1 MVIFRILRLLNK
13 KQLGFTL
20 IELLIVLGITT
31 VVASATTATIFQIL
45 DGNVR
50 SNNHMDAISSAQ
62 NAGCQISRDIEMA
75 QIVEWTDD
83 DDGFPLTLIW
93 NDWES
98 DDQHQVVY
106 SIVNNRLQ
114 REHSYNGS
122 SDIRVF
128 EYILSTDPD
137 TGELK
142 TYLNKPEDED
152 DYMLSLTLTAIV
164 GTGSQK
170 QTETRVYEAIP
181 RPKM

>member
-1 MVIFRILRLLNK
+1 MIFRRLRLLNK
-13 KQLGFTL
+13 NQLGFTL
-20 IELLIVLGITT
+20 VELLIVLSISAFVTG
-31 VVASATTATIFQIL
+31 ATTATIFQIL

-50 SNNHMDAISSAQ
+50 SNNHMDAISRVQ
-62 NAGCQISRDIEMA
+62 NAGCQVSQDAKMA
-75 QIVEWTDD
+75 QTVVWTED
-83 DDGFPLTLIW
+83 DDGFPLTLTW
-93 NDWES
+93 AEWED

-122 SDIRVF
+122 SETRIF

-137 TGELK
+137 TGDFI
-142 TYLNKPEDED
+142 TYLNPPEDED
-152 DYMLSLTLTAIV
+152 DDTLSLTLTAIV

-170 QTETRVYEAIP
+170 QTETRVYESIP